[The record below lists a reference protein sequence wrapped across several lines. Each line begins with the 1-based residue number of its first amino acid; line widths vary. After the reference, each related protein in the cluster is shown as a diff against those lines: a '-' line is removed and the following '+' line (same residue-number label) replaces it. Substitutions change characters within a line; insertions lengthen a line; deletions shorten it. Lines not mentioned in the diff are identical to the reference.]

1 MYRISAVLFILN
13 GKANKTNLAFSSRF
27 VLFAVGCGLFENRI
41 KIGDNIL

>member
-1 MYRISAVLFILN
+1 MYRISAVLFIILS
-13 GKANKTNLAFSSRF
+13 GKTNLEFSSRF